1 MTPFQEWLE
10 GQIDAAGQ
18 ARRLAERIK
27 SDDSTIH
34 SWLYRGILPTP
45 DHEARLAEATGVPLE
60 TIQALVEQS
69 WRQQRAELAE
79 RRKRRLAR
87 LGPSTSQTRP
97 SETQNRSSHKKGLA
111 FAGFPEGAAPLLR
124 AGSS

>member
-1 MTPFQEWLE
+1 MTPFQEWVD
-10 GQIDAAGQ
+10 GQIAAAGQ

-27 SDDSTIH
+27 ADDSVIH

-45 DHEARLAEATGVPLE
+45 DHETRLAEATGVPLE

-69 WRQQRAELAE
+69 WRQQRAEVAE

-87 LGPSTSQTRP
+87 VSPSSSHSYP
-97 SETQNRSSHKKGLA
+97 EASQNRARKGLA
-111 FAGFPEGAAPLLR
+111 FAGFPPGAEPLLR
-124 AGSS
+124 AGAS